1 MTPEEFNE
9 LYKLTY
15 TKHEEIPMAMLEGST
30 EGHWLNYSKQTV
42 FIQVNVTKEGDKNY
56 WDTYRGDS
64 LKEIEQNIIKKY
76 GIEFK

>member
-1 MTPEEFNE
+1 MTPKEFNE

-15 TKHEEIPMAMLEGST
+15 TKHEEIPMTMLEGST

-76 GIEFK
+76 EIEFK